1 MSSTELRRAQALVDL
16 GKIREAEAAL
26 RTLLATE
33 PADAEALMMLAHLQL
48 VDRRYAGT
56 LHAADAAIGAQPLAE
71 RAYRLRALAL
81 SGLGRH
87 DEAVV
92 AAEHA
97 VRLDPHASI
106 VLRCYAIVLHAAGK
120 ELAVEMARRAIDLD
134 PLDPEAHFRLG
145 DIASDRGDRE
155 TARRAYE
162 ETLRLKP
169 DHVAARHDLAVLDF
183 RRKRIF
189 RALGGLLDT
198 AAAAPDEPV
207 ASHNI
212 VGVLAWCVGLV
223 GSVELLGALVCTQLV
238 GAGSPASRLIAGI
251 VDLAVAVGV
260 GLFVIRMPHRLRQAI
275 PLLARRHR
283 GLAWA
288 TGLIVLGYALSIAY
302 AATGLLG
309 VLQVSAAV
317 VCASM
322 IWFRFALMAMRRKM

>member
-1 MSSTELRRAQALVDL
+1 VSSLQRAQALVDL
-16 GKIREAEAAL
+16 GRIQEAEAAL
-26 RTLLATE
+26 RTHLATE

-87 DEAVV
+87 DEAVA
-92 AAEHA
+92 AAEQA

-106 VLRCYAIVLHAAGK
+106 VLRCYAIVLHAAGRSEQALK
-120 ELAVEMARRAIDLD
+120 MARKAVDLD
-134 PLDPEAHFRLG
+134 PLDPEAHFRVG

-155 TARRAYE
+155 TARHAYE

-212 VGVLAWCVGLV
+212 AGVLAWCVGLV
-223 GSVELLGALVCTQLV
+223 GSVELLCALVCTQLV
-238 GAGSPASRLIAGI
+238 GSGGLASRLIAGA
-251 VDLAVAVGV
+251 VNVVVAVAAGV
-260 GLFVIRMPHRLRQAI
+260 FVARMPRRLVRAM

-288 TGLIVLGYALSIAY
+288 TGLVVLGFLLSVGY
-302 AATGLLG
+302 AATGVVG
-309 VLQVSAAV
+309 VLQASSVV

-322 IWFRFALMAMRRKM
+322 IWFRIALMIMRRKM

>member
-1 MSSTELRRAQALVDL
+1 M
-16 GKIREAEAAL
+16 REAEAAL
-26 RTLLATE
+26 RTLLAAE

-48 VDRRYAGT
+48 VDRRFDGT

-97 VRLDPHASI
+97 VRLDPYASI
-106 VLRCYAIVLHAAGK
+106 VLRCYAIVLHAAGRS
-120 ELAVEMARRAIDLD
+120 EQGLEMARRAVDLD
-134 PLDPEAHFRLG
+134 PLDPEAHFRVG
-145 DIASDRGDRE
+145 DIASDRGDRA

-183 RRKRIF
+183 RRRRIF
-189 RALGGLLDT
+189 RALRGLLDT
-198 AAAAPDEPV
+198 AAAAPDEAV

-223 GSVELLGALVCTQLV
+223 GSVELLTALACTQLV
-238 GAGSPASRLIAGI
+238 DAGGLASRLIDG
-251 VDLAVAVGV
+251 VVNLAIATGAVV
-260 GLFVIRMPHRLRQAI
+260 FVLRMPRRLAPAM
-275 PLLARRHR
+275 PLLARRYR
-283 GLAWA
+283 SLACA
-288 TGLIVLGYALSIAY
+288 TGLVVVGFGLSVGYAS
-302 AATGLLG
+302 TGLEWM
-309 VLQVSAAV
+309 LQAGIAV

-322 IWFRFALMAMRRKM
+322 IWFRLALMIMRRKM